1 MLEKVAG
8 LTLTRLTPT
17 IGALVEGL
25 RIGESLDESQF
36 EAIQAALV
44 QHHVLFFRDQS
55 LTPVQHRDFAARF
68 GQLHLH
74 PIYPNHP
81 EAPEIIVLD
90 TDLVD
95 LKDNAIWHTDV
106 TFTER
111 PPMGSVLVAR
121 VLPETGGDTLWASNS
136 AAYDALS
143 PAMQEFLLPLTAT
156 HDIAQSFPA
165 ERFGMSREA
174 NERLEAAKRKN
185 PPVSH
190 PVIRTHPISKRR
202 GLFVQDGFTTHINE
216 LSPAESRALLTFL
229 YRHSVKPEFTVRWK
243 WRDGDVAFWDNRNTL
258 HYATDD
264 YRPAR
269 RVMNRAT
276 IIGDRPS

>member
-1 MLEKVAG
+1 MLEKVSG

-17 IGALVEGL
+17 IGAVVEGL

-44 QHHVLFFRDQS
+44 QHCVLFFRDQS
-55 LTPVQHRDFAARF
+55 LTPAQHREFAARF
-68 GQLHLH
+68 GQLHVH
-74 PIYPNHP
+74 PIYPHHP
-81 EAPEIIVLD
+81 EAPEVIVLD
-90 TDLVD
+90 SDQIDLQ
-95 LKDNAIWHTDV
+95 DNAIWHTDV

-121 VLPETGGDTLWASNS
+121 VLPETGGDTLWASTC

-143 PAMQEFLLPLTAT
+143 PAMQAFLLPLTAT
-156 HDIAQSFPA
+156 HNIVQSFPA
-165 ERFGMSREA
+165 DRFGQSREA
-174 NERLEAAKRKN
+174 SERLEAAKRKN

-190 PVIRTHPISKRR
+190 PVVRTHPISKRR
-202 GLFVQDGFTTHINE
+202 GLFVQEGFTTHINE
-216 LSPAESRALLTFL
+216 LSPAESRALLAFL
-229 YRHSVKPEFTVRWK
+229 YQHSVKPDFTVRWK
-243 WRDGDVAFWDNRNTL
+243 WRNGDVAFWDNRNTL
-258 HYATDD
+258 HYAADD

-276 IIGDRPS
+276 IIGDRPV

>member
-1 MLEKVAG
+1 MLEKVSG
-8 LTLTRLTPT
+8 LTLTPLTPA
-17 IGALVEGL
+17 IGAVVEGL
-25 RIGESLDESQF
+25 RLGESLDEARF
-36 EAIQAALV
+36 EALQAALV
-44 QHHVLFFRDQS
+44 RHQVLFFRDQT
-55 LTPVQHRDFAARF
+55 LTPRQHRDFAARF
-68 GQLHLH
+68 GALHVH
-74 PIYPNHP
+74 PIYPNHAD
-81 EAPEIIVLD
+81 APEIIVLD
-90 TDLVD
+90 SDLTDLT
-95 LKDNAIWHTDV
+95 DNAIWHTDV

-121 VLPETGGDTLWASNS
+121 ILPAQGGDTLWASTT

-156 HDIAQSFPA
+156 HNIVQSFPA
-165 ERFGMSREA
+165 ERFGVSAEA
-174 NERLEAAKRKN
+174 RARLETAKRNN

-202 GLFVQDGFTTHINE
+202 GLFVQEGFTTHINE
-216 LSPAESRALLTFL
+216 LAPAESRALLTFIFQ
-229 YRHSVKPEFTVRWK
+229 HSIKPEFTVRWK
-243 WRDGDVAFWDNRNTL
+243 WREGDVAFWDNRDTL

-276 IIGDRPS
+276 IIGDRPV